1 MSREYI
7 VLNLGL
13 WTCIQYTYIMS
24 FHCSLSFYSWTSLIS
39 PFFFYINFVRY
50 YILVLLCLVVL
61 IIVPDSFNR
70 RDWKNCNHRNLLI
83 FLQLVSCVIFFIYYS
98 MHFVSNL
105 LMSQYHYFW
114 GMSIALVH
122 FQYLDR
128 MKFLSTICIGTICV
142 DSDYILVLPSYYI
155 SDSLHC
161 LVPTQWN
168 LYFAISL

>member
-1 MSREYI
+1 MNLCTIYI
-7 VLNLGL
+7 LCHFIAHCHFILGPRWFL
-13 WTCIQYTYIMS
+13 
-24 FHCSLSFYSWTSLIS
+24 H
-39 PFFFYINFVRY
+39 FFFILILFVT
-50 YILVLLCLVVL
+50 
-61 IIVPDSFNR
+61 
-70 RDWKNCNHRNLLI
+70 I
-83 FLQLVSCVIFFIYYS
+83 FWCSCVLSCWLLFQIPSIVKIGRTAIIETYWSFFNLFHVWFFFIFFLCT
-98 MHFVSNL
+98 FVSNL

>member
-1 MSREYI
+1 MNLYAIYI
-7 VLNLGL
+7 LCHFIAHCHFILGPRWFL
-13 WTCIQYTYIMS
+13 
-24 FHCSLSFYSWTSLIS
+24 H
-39 PFFFYINFVRY
+39 FFFYINFVRY

-83 FLQLVSCVIFFIYYS
+83 LLQLVSCVIFFFFLCT
-98 MHFVSNL
+98 FVSNL

-142 DSDYILVLPSYYI
+142 DSDNILFLSSYYI

>member
-1 MSREYI
+1 
-7 VLNLGL
+7 
-13 WTCIQYTYIMS
+13 MS

-70 RDWKNCNHRNLLI
+70 QDWKNCNHRNLLI
-83 FLQLVSCVIFFIYYS
+83 DLSSTCFMCDFFLFILCT
-98 MHFVSNL
+98 FVSNL

-128 MKFLSTICIGTICV
+128 MKCLSTICIGTICV
-142 DSDYILVLPSYYI
+142 DSDNILFLPSYYI